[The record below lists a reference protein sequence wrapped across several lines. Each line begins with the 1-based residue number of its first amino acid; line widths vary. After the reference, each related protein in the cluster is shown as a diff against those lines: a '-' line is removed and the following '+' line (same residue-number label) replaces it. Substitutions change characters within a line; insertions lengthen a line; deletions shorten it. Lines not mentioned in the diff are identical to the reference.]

1 MSDIKKSSNFQ
12 HEMTKAGNINF
23 FLGAIRQSIIDLMN
37 IPESIISN
45 AEKNYRR
52 NLLLKEK
59 GNLESGVYNP
69 NVFWGRIHEIN
80 LFMYFISVQKPLL
93 VSSDKSSEPGPDIIS
108 NGTYYESVCITL
120 GKMRKKVN
128 KFHEIKGLF
137 DYQELLSYL
146 LPMITQ
152 SLNNKV
158 AQHKKNL
165 SRFTQIESSKPYVI
179 LMNLGE
185 LYNYMFVEEFG
196 IGLCRVLVG
205 ADIPTIRVNHT
216 KRIVENS
223 FFSHKDTYSKY
234 NGSQISANFFL
245 NPNNSIVSAVILF
258 DASVR
263 ERYFDNPIYLYL
275 NPYAQN
281 PIDPEKFESTGYWYL
296 EGNQYVF
303 KQNQNLKIQ

>member
-69 NVFWGRIHEIN
+69 NVFWGRIHEVN
-80 LFMYFISVQKPLL
+80 LVMYFMSVQKTLH
-93 VSSDKSSEPGPDIIS
+93 VSSDKSSEPGPDFIS
-108 NGTYYESVCITL
+108 NEIYYESVCITL
-120 GKMRKKVN
+120 GKMRNKVN
-128 KFHEIKGLF
+128 RFHEIKGLY
-137 DYQELLSYL
+137 DYQKLLSYL

-152 SLNNKV
+152 SLDNKV
-158 AQHKKNL
+158 VQHKKNI
-165 SRFTQIESSKPYVI
+165 SSFAQIESSKPFVI

-185 LYNYMFVEEFG
+185 LYNYMYVEEFG
-196 IGLCRVLVG
+196 MGLCRVLVG
-205 ADIPTIRVNHT
+205 ADKPTIRVNQI
-216 KRIVENS
+216 KGIVEDS

-234 NGSQISANFFL
+234 NEAQINANFFL
-245 NPNNSIVSAVILF
+245 NPNNSIVSAVVLF

-263 ERYFDNPIYLYL
+263 ENYFDNPSYLYL
-275 NPYAQN
+275 NPNAQN
-281 PIDPEKFESTGYWYL
+281 PIDPKMFESTGYWHL
-296 EGNQYVF
+296 DGSRYVF
-303 KQNQNLKIQ
+303 KQSQNLKTQ